1 MTPKNF
7 RRMENLGAE
16 TIRIKNKLERIK
28 NGSTIPATNYA
39 STSGR
44 AGTGDSVSWAVCQK
58 DELQRQMQSARDELQ
73 EIILT
78 EERADIRKLLT
89 CRFVQLLSWTKV
101 AEQLNYVDGS
111 AVYKKFKRYKRK
123 MDMDKDI

>member
-7 RRMENLGAE
+7 RRMEKLGAE
-16 TIRIKNKLERIK
+16 TIRMKNKLDRIE

-39 STSGR
+39 STGGR
-44 AGTGDSVSWAVCQK
+44 AGTGDSVSRAVCQK

-89 CRFVQLLSWTKV
+89 CRFVQLLSWAKV
-101 AEQLNYVDGS
+101 AEQLDYVDGS

-123 MDMDKDI
+123 MDMDTDM

>member
-1 MTPKNF
+1 MTQKEF

-16 TIRIKNKLERIK
+16 TIRIKNKLERME

-44 AGTGDSVSWAVCQK
+44 AGTGDSVSRAVCKK

-78 EERADIRKLLT
+78 EEKADIRKLLT
-89 CRFVQLLSWTKV
+89 CRFLHLLSWAKV
-101 AEQLNYVDGS
+101 AEQLGYVDGS

-123 MDMDKDI
+123 MDMDKDM